1 MNNFDRI
8 NLEKMIKTNN
18 VEDCTQEIRDKGHS
32 ILIQND
38 LNKLLKIKK
47 ENQNLQTT
55 NPEAFDQI
63 CVKNCQFLF
72 TNYTDIYNKV
82 KKDEIDLKIL
92 GQFLIVLKE
101 IEDGKLDQHEG
112 AYKIGNLLK
121 NLYIDSAVR
130 KADKLNK
137 DNNENESTFV
147 EPKKISF
154 KEFKQNHIN
163 K

>member
-1 MNNFDRI
+1 M
-8 NLEKMIKTNN
+8 
-18 VEDCTQEIRDKGHS
+18 
-32 ILIQND
+32 
-38 LNKLLKIKK
+38 
-47 ENQNLQTT
+47 
-55 NPEAFDQI
+55 
-63 CVKNCQFLF
+63 CVRNCEFLF
-72 TNYTDIYNKV
+72 VNYTDIYNKV

-137 DNNENESTFV
+137 DNDENESTFV

-154 KEFKQNHIN
+154 KEFKQNYLKN
-163 K
+163 